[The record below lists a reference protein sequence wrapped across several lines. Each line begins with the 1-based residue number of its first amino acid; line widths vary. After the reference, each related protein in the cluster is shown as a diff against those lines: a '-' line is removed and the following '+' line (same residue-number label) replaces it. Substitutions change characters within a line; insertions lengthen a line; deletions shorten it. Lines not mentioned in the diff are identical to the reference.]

1 MATVLAAIN
10 RVLTEYGAASAAD
23 NLKGHPLADF
33 IRNEARDAVA
43 SHVPD
48 TRDIAVKGSAGQG
61 NWAAI
66 PWIAL
71 FHNLITGTATHGY
84 YPVLLFDPHDQI
96 AYLSLNQGTTAIQ
109 AEFGREYVE
118 VLSTRAELIRRKIP
132 EALVRFPE
140 TEITLHGN
148 GTLPAGYEAGH
159 ACGRSYTLTNLPSEE
174 ALAADIADMIN
185 FYRTL
190 VFRGGIDAVYDSP
203 DEGGPGD
210 DSTILEKRQYRM
222 HRRIERNPVAA
233 AKAKKHHGAHCQAC
247 RISFGEVYGSL
258 GNGYIEAHHLRP
270 LSALK
275 EGEVTTYDVATD
287 FAVLCANCHRMIHRL
302 EDVSDVAKLKALL
315 AKQTKPSAMLSSA
328 RR

>member
-1 MATVLAAIN
+1 MVTVRAAID

-23 NLKGHPLADF
+23 DPKDHPLADF
-33 IRNEARDAVA
+33 VRNEARDAVV

-71 FHNLITGTATHGY
+71 FHNLVTRTATDGY
-84 YPVLLFDPHDQI
+84 YPVLLFDPHNQI
-96 AYLSLNQGTTAIQ
+96 AYLSLNQGTTAIRT
-109 AEFGREYVE
+109 EFGREYLK

-132 EALVRFPE
+132 EALARFPE
-140 TEITLHGN
+140 TQITLQGN
-148 GTLPAGYEAGH
+148 GALPAGYEAGH
-159 ACGRSYTLTNLPSEE
+159 ACGRSYTLANLPTEA
-174 ALAADIADMIN
+174 ALATDIADMID
-185 FYRTL
+185 FYRIL
-190 VFRGGIDAVYDSP
+190 VFRGGIDAAYDAP

-233 AKAKKHHGAHCQAC
+233 AKAKKHHGSRCQAC
-247 RISFGEVYGSL
+247 RTSFGEIYGSL
-258 GNGYIEAHHLRP
+258 GEGYIEAHHLRP
-270 LSALK
+270 LSALE
-275 EGEVTTYDVATD
+275 EGEVTTYDVVTD

-302 EDVSDVAKLKALL
+302 EDVSDLAKLKAIL
-315 AKQTKPSAMLSSA
+315 A
-328 RR
+328 